1 MDPIRIDI
9 FVNLLDWNLCGKS
22 GEAKIMMSE
31 TNRRKYVFVAVV
43 SAIGG
48 GLIVAIMTEA
58 IPKMITRMMGEM
70 ISNMKE
76 NGCNP
81 TEI

>member
-1 MDPIRIDI
+1 
-9 FVNLLDWNLCGKS
+9 
-22 GEAKIMMSE
+22 MMSE

-48 GLIVAIMTEA
+48 GLIVALMTEA
-58 IPKMITRMMGEM
+58 IPKMMSRMMGEM